1 MHSLTCHTFLTIKD
15 NSNTV
20 SFNSVSRGRVWGAR
34 ASPLF
39 LDQTEARKKIFLRP
53 PPYLRVGWSVT
64 PPPPPSEGMDPP
76 LSLTGPLKPAH
87 GTRPTV
93 QYMGSYKTNP
103 YIQGG
108 VYSSFKAMEM
118 IQGIFGFEIFN
129 SGILEGRGREILENM
144 FWGIDVWS
152 QFLLKHTST

>member
-1 MHSLTCHTFLTIKD
+1 MA
-15 NSNTV
+15 
-20 SFNSVSRGRVWGAR
+20 GRP
-34 ASPLF
+34 AS
-39 LDQTEARKKIFLRP
+39 
-53 PPYLRVGWSVT
+53 
-64 PPPPPSEGMDPP
+64 SEGMDSP

-87 GTRPTV
+87 ETRPTV

-144 FWGIDVWS
+144 FRGVDVLS
-152 QFLLKHTST
+152 QDFLKHISP